1 MKNIILLA
9 LLFTPFLKADKA
21 IDAETLYLANGC
33 PSCHGFYAQGTNAG
47 PRLQDQREEVL
58 LKRLHNLQ
66 RGITRNANGTIMISF
81 AKSLDENQTKA
92 MAHYLS
98 IIRTSYQNR
107 DYIDYGEHADGG
119 S

>member
-1 MKNIILLA
+1 MKNIILFT
-9 LLFTPFLKADKA
+9 LFFMLFLQADKA
-21 IDAETLYLANGC
+21 IDAETLYLSNGC

-47 PRLQDQREEVL
+47 PRLQNQREEVL

-66 RGITRNANGTIMISF
+66 QGITRNVNGTIMVSF
-81 AKSLDENQTKA
+81 AKSLDANQTKA

>member
-1 MKNIILLA
+1 MKKII
-9 LLFTPFLKADKA
+9 LFTPLFVLFLQADKA
-21 IDAETLYLANGC
+21 MDAETLYLANAC
-33 PSCHGFYAQGTNAG
+33 PSCHGFYGQGTTGG

-66 RGITRNANGTIMISF
+66 QGITRNVNGTIMISF

-92 MAHYLS
+92 MARYLS
-98 IIRTSYQNR
+98 IIRTSYENR
-107 DYIDYGEHADGG
+107 DYINYGEHADGG

>member
-1 MKNIILLA
+1 MKKIILST
-9 LLFTPFLKADKA
+9 LFLTLFLQAGKP
-21 IDAETLYLANGC
+21 IDAETLYLSNGC
-33 PSCHGFYAQGTNAG
+33 PSCHGFYGQGTNAG
-47 PRLQDQREEVL
+47 PRLQDQKEEVL
-58 LKRLHNLQ
+58 LKRLQALQ
-66 RGITRNANGTIMISF
+66 QGITRNVNGAIMISF
-81 AKSLDENQTKA
+81 AKSLDKNQTKA

>member
-1 MKNIILLA
+1 MKKIILSI
-9 LLFTPFLKADKA
+9 LFLIQFSEAEKA
-21 IDAETLYLANGC
+21 IDAEMLYLSNGC
-33 PSCHGFYAQGTNAG
+33 PSCHGFYAQGGSA
-47 PRLQDQREEVL
+47 PKLQDQKEKVL
-58 LKRLHNLQ
+58 LKRLHDLQ

-98 IIRTSYQNR
+98 IIRTSYENR

>member
-1 MKNIILLA
+1 MKKLILSS
-9 LLFTPFLKADKA
+9 LFLTLFLQADKT
-21 IDAETLYLANGC
+21 IDAETLYLSNGC

-58 LKRLHNLQ
+58 LKRLHHLQ
-66 RGITRNANGTIMISF
+66 QGITRNVNGTIMISF
-81 AKSLDENQTKA
+81 AKSLDANQTKA

-98 IIRTSYQNR
+98 IIQTTYQNR